1 MPGQDETDNP
11 VVKDC
16 FDQLLSMCHGLIVLV
31 KHSAV
36 RSDSLALLMDR
47 IAQEAPH
54 LFTTPGALT
63 FVISQVDAVRID
75 ESDDETGGGE
85 RVLRD
90 LKKDDG
96 GTELLQYL
104 ANRDCLMLFPGFLSA
119 LDPNHGDVKVFC
131 VSVDQK
137 MVGAREFG
145 SLVEAVGELHSI
157 IHDLKRSRQE
167 KLCREI
173 YDIFNDRLEGL
184 GKVYPSRAA
193 EVLEQERHEQVVKQA
208 SLAVAAASFLVTIP
222 LGGWGLAVGCAVR
235 CAAAG
240 PQESYST
247 GSGTNGHCPGCGS
260 GGFSECCR
268 DHNEWRAS
276 EVTLGGQSCLGA
288 GRFGAIGAQQANA
301 RVVFNRTA
309 QTIREGRA
317 ARVWRLDEF
326 MSAIGAKTHITPRNW
341 FCGFGVF
348 ILPNERLPCWV
359 IHPQSSSPKK
369 IHRPFFPTH
378 KLLEGWKWWKSAT
391 QSPGG

>member
-1 MPGQDETDNP
+1 MIGIIGDSNTGKSTLLNTLLGQRLLPTSYKSCTSAITSVQLEVLNRIKSLNEEIRESGSKDVVDLRITCQPTSRLYDLGICDGSLRLVDMPGQDETDNP
-11 VVKDC
+11 VDC

-85 RVLRD
+85 R
-90 LKKDDG
+90 
-96 GTELLQYL
+96 ELLQYL
-104 ANRDCLMLFPGFLSA
+104 ANRDCLMLFPGFLS
-119 LDPNHGDVKVFC
+119 DVKVFC

-222 LGGWGLAVGCAVR
+222 LGGWGLAVGCAPMRAWSSTARRRPFEKDERMKIPCWMRMVR
-235 CAAAG
+235 RSTLETLWGKFLMDKADQARCSAG
-240 PQESYST
+240 S
-247 GSGTNGHCPGCGS
+247 
-260 GGFSECCR
+260 
-268 DHNEWRAS
+268 AS
-276 EVTLGGQSCLGA
+276 VFGVSA
-288 GRFGAIGAQQANA
+288 RFGG
-301 RVVFNRTA
+301 
-309 QTIREGRA
+309 
-317 ARVWRLDEF
+317 
-326 MSAIGAKTHITPRNW
+326 
-341 FCGFGVF
+341 
-348 ILPNERLPCWV
+348 
-359 IHPQSSSPKK
+359 
-369 IHRPFFPTH
+369 
-378 KLLEGWKWWKSAT
+378 
-391 QSPGG
+391 